1 MSTTNKKH
9 LAEHDFIGEV
19 DKQFRSLEQTLS
31 TFRSQI
37 TALQSQMRAVE
48 KNTKREMKIL
58 KKLADKN
65 RNKGNRKPSG
75 FATPSKI
82 SSELCEFMGRE
93 SGTQVARTEV
103 TQFVIGYIKQHNLGQ
118 SKEIK
123 PDEKLQQLL
132 GSTDED
138 TVTYFNLQKYMNR
151 HFPSKN
157 KKAKNV
163 VVQASK

>member
-1 MSTTNKKH
+1 MSNTSKKH
-9 LAEHDFIGEV
+9 LADHDFIGEI

-37 TALQSQMRAVE
+37 TALQRQMRAVE
-48 KNTKREMKIL
+48 KNTKREMKAL

-82 SSELCEFMGRE
+82 SSELCEFMGKE
-93 SGTQVARTEV
+93 NGSEVARTEV
-103 TQFVIGYIKQHNLGQ
+103 TQFVIAYIKEHNLGE

-123 PDEKLQQLL
+123 PDDKLRQLL
-132 GSTDED
+132 GATDKD

-163 VVQASK
+163 VVSE